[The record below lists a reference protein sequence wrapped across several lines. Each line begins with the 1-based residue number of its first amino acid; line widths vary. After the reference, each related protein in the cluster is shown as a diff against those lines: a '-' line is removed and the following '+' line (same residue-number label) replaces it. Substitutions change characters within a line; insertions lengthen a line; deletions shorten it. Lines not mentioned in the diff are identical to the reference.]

1 MKRLLCYV
9 DTSAFLATLNADDK
23 NHDRAKQQW
32 TELILAEANLV
43 CSDYVLLE
51 SLALIQH
58 RIGLVAAKVF
68 HEDIFPLLTIEWVD
82 ESTYRAGIASVLTA
96 ARRDLSLVD
105 CVSFEVMRRLGIHS
119 AFAFDNHFREQGFAC
134 LP

>member
-1 MKRLLCYV
+1 MIYYV
-9 DTSAFLATLNADDK
+9 DTSAFLATLVADDK
-23 NHDRAKQQW
+23 NHIAAKKQW
-32 TELILAEANLV
+32 TELVLAEATLV

-58 RIGLVAAKVF
+58 RIGLVAARVF
-68 HEDIFPLLTIEWVD
+68 HEDIFPLLSIEWVD
-82 ESTYRAGIASVLTA
+82 EMAYRAGIASVFTA

-105 CVSFEVMRRLGIHS
+105 CISFEVMRRLGIHS
-119 AFAFDNHFREQGFAC
+119 AFTFDNHFKEQGFTC

>member
-1 MKRLLCYV
+1 MINYV
-9 DTSAFLATLNADDK
+9 DTSAFLATLVANDK
-23 NHDRAKQQW
+23 NHVSAKKQW
-32 TELILAEANLV
+32 TELVLAEAILV

-58 RIGLVAAKVF
+58 RIGLAAVRVF

-82 ESTYRAGIASVLTA
+82 ETTYRAGMASLLTA

-105 CVSFEVMRRLGIHS
+105 CISFEIMRKLGVHS
-119 AFAFDNHFREQGFAC
+119 AFAFDRHFKEQGFIC

>member
-1 MKRLLCYV
+1 MIYYV
-9 DTSAFLATLNADDK
+9 DTSAFLAVLVADDK
-23 NHDRAKQQW
+23 NHIAAKKQW
-32 TELILAEANLV
+32 TELVLAEAMLV

-58 RIGLVAAKVF
+58 RIGLAAVRVF

-82 ESTYRAGIASVLTA
+82 KMAYQAGIASVITA

-105 CVSFEVMRRLGIHS
+105 CISFEVMRRLGIHS
-119 AFAFDNHFREQGFAC
+119 AFTFDNHFKEQGFTC